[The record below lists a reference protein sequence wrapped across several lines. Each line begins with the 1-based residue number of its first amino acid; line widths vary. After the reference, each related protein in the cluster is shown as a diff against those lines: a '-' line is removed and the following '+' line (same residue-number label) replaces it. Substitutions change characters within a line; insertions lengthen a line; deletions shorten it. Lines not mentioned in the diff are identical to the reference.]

1 MSFYHEYIVSCCG
14 LPSVTRMVSRRM
26 VFGPVA
32 TYDCDCNSLNW
43 GLVSVDSRGRLRP
56 VRQLL
61 MLGLYMLMRVANVP
75 ATEDG
80 LVYMGRTQAS
90 GSMADMISLVRQ
102 SSGLLQAVCFSLRA
116 SVHGVCVLSA
126 YPDLMAMSARGQI
139 WSYTQQPTEARTR
152 QGCFACCPNDA
163 ATGGHA

>member
-43 GLVSVDSRGRLRP
+43 GLVSVDSKGRLRP

-61 MLGLYMLMRVANVP
+61 MLGLYMLMRVANRPCHRRRSCLYGSYPGKWKYGRHDLAGKTVLWS
-75 ATEDG
+75 AASRVLLTEG
-80 LVYMGRTQAS
+80 I
-90 GSMADMISLVRQ
+90 GS
-102 SSGLLQAVCFSLRA
+102 
-116 SVHGVCVLSA
+116 
-126 YPDLMAMSARGQI
+126 
-139 WSYTQQPTEARTR
+139 
-152 QGCFACCPNDA
+152 
-163 ATGGHA
+163 

>member
-1 MSFYHEYIVSCCG
+1 MSFYDESIVSCCG

-43 GLVSVDSRGRLRP
+43 GLVSVDSKGRLRP

-90 GSMADMISLVRQ
+90 GSMADMISLAKTVLWSAASRVLLTEGIGSWRLRFIRVSRFDGHI
-102 SSGLLQAVCFSLRA
+102 SSWTDMELHTATHGGSDKARLLCL
-116 SVHGVCVLSA
+116 LS
-126 YPDLMAMSARGQI
+126 R
-139 WSYTQQPTEARTR
+139 
-152 QGCFACCPNDA
+152 
-163 ATGGHA
+163 